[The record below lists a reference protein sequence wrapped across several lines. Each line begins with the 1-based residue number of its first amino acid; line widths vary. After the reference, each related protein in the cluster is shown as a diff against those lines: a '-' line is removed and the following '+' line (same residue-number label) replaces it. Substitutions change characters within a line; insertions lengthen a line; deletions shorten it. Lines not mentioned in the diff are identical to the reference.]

1 MVYRLPSNDTLQCQD
16 RYRIEGGYDEP
27 SQWIIQTKIAPVE
40 CRIVSDNVASIYSNY
55 FYDQV
60 NTSRLGHVALPLS
73 FSIITISW
81 QSTINSI
88 RW

>member
-1 MVYRLPSNDTLQCQD
+1 MVYRLPSNDILQYHD

-40 CRIVSDNVASIYSNY
+40 CRIVSDNVASIYANY

-60 NTSRLGHVALPLS
+60 NTERPVLTDLTFL
-73 FSIITISW
+73 FTFI
-81 QSTINSI
+81 
-88 RW
+88 